1 MVKIKF
7 IVGGANSA
15 FGGFSAG
22 DMLTCSEAMAKHLV
36 DEVKCAKY
44 IVEPKADSGEES
56 QTLKHARRAI
66 KD

>member
-36 DEVKCAKY
+36 DGVKCAKY
-44 IVEPKADSGEES
+44 IAAPSTEVEDSKP
-56 QTLKHARRAI
+56 LKRARRER

>member
-15 FGGFSAG
+15 IGGFTAG
-22 DMLTCSEAMAKHLV
+22 DMLVCSEGLGKHFV
-36 DEVKCAKY
+36 DDIKCAKY
-44 IVEPKADSGEES
+44 IDFAKQGTVEDSKP
-56 QTLKHARRAI
+56 LKRMRRER